1 MDNAAKLEAIREWID
16 PQERVTVD
24 FLDEKGLTA
33 VITECTNE
41 YVVLSAPVSS
51 LTTAPVRAD
60 EAGRGGCGPDPL
72 HERPRETPP
81 LQPIAVDDSSETA
94 AVDLETETHHGDGAI
109 PGGSSSSWRGCSF
122 WGNDRLGT
130 EFKTTNWEVQ

>member
-1 MDNAAKLEAIREWID
+1 MH
-16 PQERVTVD
+16 QRVCRT
-24 FLDEKGLTA
+24 FA
-33 VITECTNE
+33 R
-41 YVVLSAPVSS
+41 APFSS

-109 PGGSSSSWRGCSF
+109 HGGSSSSSRGCF
-122 WGNDRLGT
+122 LRGNGRIAN
-130 EFKTTNWEVQ
+130 EYKNTTGEET